1 MRIREDGRRERVRE
15 MEGKEKT
22 DGCGAGGKMLAAG
35 VSIGAI
41 HHETFFLIIL
51 LTLDNIYTKLIYEF
65 YEI

>member
-1 MRIREDGRRERVRE
+1 

-41 HHETFFLIIL
+41 HHETFFFDHTIDTRQYLYQINLRIL
-51 LTLDNIYTKLIYEF
+51 
-65 YEI
+65 